1 MRLNRYIEFLLES
14 SKYKYILVYST
25 EFKSIIRTIEQ
36 NADDDN
42 DMQLSVLCRNI
53 IDSEDS
59 ESDISMI
66 DIGTGNDMVSFVQ
79 SSRIIKKYGKYNED
93 EYNGELS
100 DENNSFWKEQR
111 SEIKIGKFV
120 KKLVSNTKDSVIE
133 TFVNKWKSEVD
144 YLKSDAV
151 IFEEV
156 NGDDIK
162 KWYLY
167 ENYSQCNGTLGN
179 SCMRY
184 AECQDYFDIYTKNT
198 EVVSLL
204 ILRDR
209 SDSTKISGR
218 ALIWTLENGER
229 FMDRVYTTIDSE
241 EHKFYKYAKQ
251 QGFIYKQRNKILKG
265 GTSYSVPSEGLVV
278 RLKKIKYDKYPYLD
292 TLICYNYKECY
303 LTSNDIWPTEGV
315 YKCQNTDGT
324 CMSDDVVY
332 SKWQQDHIERKD
344 AVFFEEED
352 DWVSKEESLFIKSE
366 NRYYHPKRADQDVFW
381 CYYEKEWLKDD
392 ECYHSETLSTIVKI
406 DNSIKAIINESGET
420 DYFPNSGVY
429 YAEYDGKKYYNKL
442 LLRDPDTNELIPW
455 FVKIKVY
462 WSKHIKNYLSE
473 NASKKLHI
481 KIDSGKQL
489 VKKYIDYYKE
499 RTPLGTDAKLAKQ
512 KINSVK
518 KDLIKD
524 NILKII
530 ENTEPESDEFSSLS
544 PSATKQE
551 VKTSVDM
558 LARYLAEKGYGLY
571 KPYWNKMFYD
581 TTDWDKIGT
590 TDEHER
596 LYTVA
601 DSLYD
606 SWYGSIFKYCQDI
619 NRTDIEYLNNYI
631 KLLGK

>member
-1 MRLNRYIEFLLES
+1 MKISRYIEFLLES
-14 SKYKYILVYST
+14 SKYKYILIYST

-36 NADDDN
+36 NADDDK
-42 DMQLSVLCRNI
+42 DIQLSVLCRDI
-53 IDSEDS
+53 LDSEDS

-66 DIGTGNDMVSFVQ
+66 DIGTGNDMVSFVK
-79 SSRIIKKYGKYNED
+79 SSRKIKKYGKYDEG

-100 DENNSFWKEQR
+100 EENNAFWKEQR

-120 KKLVSNTKDSVIE
+120 KKLVSDTKDSIIE

-144 YLKSDAV
+144 YLKSDAI

-167 ENYSQCNGTLGN
+167 ENYSQCYGTLGN
-179 SCMRY
+179 SCMRH
-184 AECQDYFDIYTKNT
+184 EDCQDYFDIYTKNT

-218 ALIWTLENGER
+218 ALIWTLKNGER

-251 QGFIYKQRNKILKG
+251 NGLIYKQRSRILKG
-265 GTSYSVPSEGLVV
+265 GSSYPVPSEGLVV

-292 TLICYNYKECY
+292 TLICCNYKEGY
-303 LTSNDIWPTEGV
+303 LTSNDIWPEEGF

-344 AVFFEEED
+344 AIFFEEED
-352 DWVSKEESLFIKSE
+352 DWISKDESLFIKSE
-366 NRYYHPKRADQDVFW
+366 NKYYHPKRADQDVFW
-381 CYYEKEWLKDD
+381 CYYEREWLKDD
-392 ECYHSETLSTIVKI
+392 ECYHSETLSAIIKI
-406 DNSIKAIINESGET
+406 DNSVKAIINEAGEV
-420 DYFPNSGVY
+420 DYFPNNNNYFDDYG
-429 YAEYDGKKYYNKL
+429 GKNYYNKDL
-442 LLRDPDTNELIPW
+442 LQDPDTSELIPW
-455 FVKIKVY
+455 FVKIEVY
-462 WSKHIKNYLSE
+462 WSKYIRDYLSE
-473 NASKKLHI
+473 DAANKLHI
-481 KIDSGKQL
+481 KIDKSKRV
-489 VKKYIDYYKE
+489 VKNYIDYFME
-499 RTPLGTDAKLAKQ
+499 RTPLGYDIKSAKK
-512 KINSVK
+512 KIISVK
-518 KDLIKD
+518 KELIKD
-524 NILKII
+524 SIFKII
-530 ENTEPESDEFSSLS
+530 EDNEPESNEFISLR
-544 PSATKQE
+544 PNATKQE
-551 VKTSVDM
+551 TKTAIDM
-558 LARYLAEKGYGLY
+558 LSTYLADKGYGLY
-571 KPYWNKMFYD
+571 KPYWNKLFYN
-581 TTDWDKIGT
+581 TSDWDKVGN

-606 SWYGSIFKYCQDI
+606 SWYGSIFRSCNDI
-619 NRTDIEYLNNYI
+619 SKTNI
-631 KLLGK
+631 